1 MAMLLAD
8 AGLLCSMIMLQGSP
22 AWTNSIDKQLE
33 PCSMDM
39 QIGDMGMQPCG
50 QSSKNSGTALAD
62 YFFTVNLQTHEKI
75 MRNCRYAVAEQNFSK
90 KDTDLKLRTA

>member
-1 MAMLLAD
+1 MVKWHEHAKVDMEIEH
-8 AGLLCSMIMLQGSP
+8 GHV
-22 AWTNSIDKQLE
+22 AWTY
-33 PCSMDM
+33 SMDM

-75 MRNCRYAVAEQNFSK
+75 MRNCSYAVAEQHFIK
-90 KDTDLKLRTA
+90 KIRT